1 MASTAPTT
9 GDKIRAQASSRP
21 SPGEK
26 KHEYQDCQ
34 DDDFRHDAPSAAETP
49 SDDDPASLWLQAT
62 IPCRHPSPLWT
73 PSILRT
79 PVSGSRAG
87 PSSAVGRHGGDD
99 QTKPTIHGNS
109 GEWLRSCCHR
119 SVNPS
124 ANCSVDLTAH
134 PVLP

>member
-9 GDKIRAQASSRP
+9 GDKYQRRHPHVPLQ
-21 SPGEK
+21 GEK

-34 DDDFRHDAPSAAETP
+34 DDDFRHDAPSAPETP

-87 PSSAVGRHGGDD
+87 RPSAVGRHGGDD
-99 QTKPTIHGNS
+99 QTKPTIHGDS
-109 GEWLRSCCHR
+109 GRVAAELLSQISE
-119 SVNPS
+119 SVR
-124 ANCSVDLTAH
+124 
-134 PVLP
+134 